1 MHNKPSQWRCLRNII
16 LYLFSEIILEIQIII
31 RQDRQGDANIFTLCL
46 REILCF
52 TAKSARSAVNGV
64 IVYIP

>member
-1 MHNKPSQWRCLRNII
+1 

-31 RQDRQGDANIFTLCL
+31 RQDRQGDANIFTLYL

-52 TAKSARSAVNGV
+52 TAELARRTLNGV
-64 IVYIP
+64 IVYTP